1 MSRSM
6 KKGVCVLMTL
16 LFLFTLVLPVFAME
30 IETGQE
36 PANDAA
42 QDFIDTVNTLDRDA
56 IPAFAAADMA
66 ALHIGAARH
75 IRQFL
80 IGQGGEQFF
89 FLFGVEGL
97 GVNGG

>member
-1 MSRSM
+1 MVIPRYLHP
-6 KKGVCVLMTL
+6 CADL
-16 LFLFTLVLPVFAME
+16 E
-30 IETGQE
+30 IKLRIFQI
-36 PANDAA
+36 
-42 QDFIDTVNTLDRDA
+42 F